1 MNTSVISHSLAFF
14 HLYSCWVSDN
24 TVFYVCVV
32 GVVAVVLLV
41 NGSVFLVVLL
51 QVRRACV
58 SEHSGVMKELRG
70 VTSLTLLLGLTWSTA
85 FLTWGDARVPLL
97 YIFSI
102 LNSLQGE
109 MAQRAGL
116 SHSCDCIKVSF

>member
-1 MNTSVISHSLAFF
+1 MILTHFSTFSLS
-14 HLYSCWVSDN
+14 LCSCWMSDDV
-24 TVFYVCVV
+24 VFYVCVV
-32 GVVAVVLLV
+32 GVVGVILLV
-41 NGSVFLVVLL
+41 NGFVFLMVLL

-70 VTSLTLLLGLTWSTA
+70 VTSLTLLLGLTWGTA

-97 YIFSI
+97 YVFSI

-109 MAQRAGL
+109 GVGL
-116 SHSCDCIKVSF
+116 S